1 MLDEKLSLLRER
13 LREMERVLVT
23 FSGGVDSAL
32 VLKVAHDTLGEGV
45 LALTA
50 LSPTLAP
57 EEGESA
63 RRFAQDLGVRH
74 LVVASQE
81 LEREGYA
88 RNEGNRCY
96 FCKTELFELARARA
110 AAAGI
115 PWIVDGTIVD
125 DLSGH
130 RPGLAAASE
139 NAVRHPLVEAGFT
152 KPEVRAAAKALGLDV
167 WDKPSFACLGS
178 RFPAGTRVTV
188 ERIRRVQRVESVL
201 RTLGLRQFRVRFHA
215 LDGEDLA
222 RIEVDPSQLGRL
234 VEPGVREAVTAACRA
249 EGFAWAT
256 LDLDGYRSG
265 NGSVRPAAA
274 AAPAK

>member
-1 MLDEKLSLLRER
+1 MLDDKLEHLRAQ
-13 LREMERVLVT
+13 LRDMGRVLVT

-32 VLKVAHDTLGEGV
+32 VLKVAHDTLGDGV
-45 LALTA
+45 VALTA

-57 EEGESA
+57 EEGDSA
-63 RRFAQDLGVRH
+63 RRFATLLGVTH
-74 LVVASQE
+74 EVVDSNE

-96 FCKTELFELARARA
+96 FCKSELFALATARAEA
-110 AAAGI
+110 LGI
-115 PWIVDGTIVD
+115 RWVLDGTILD

-130 RPGLAAASE
+130 RPGLVAATE
-139 NAVRHPLVEAGFT
+139 NGVRHPLVDAGFT
-152 KPEVRAAAKALGLDV
+152 KPEVRAAARQLGLDV

-222 RIEVDPSQLGRL
+222 RIEVDPAHLAIV
-234 VEPGVREAVTAACRA
+234 VEPATRAAILAAGRA
-249 EGFAWAT
+249 EGFAWVT
-256 LDLDGYRSG
+256 VDLDGYRSG
-265 NGSVRPAAA
+265 NGSVRPADT
-274 AAPAK
+274 AAPPR